1 MSTFL
6 LAVPSTLT
14 SSSIAAVS
22 RASVV
27 RHVVVDNV
35 MLHSKHSLWG
45 QASTA
50 SLVHFVGERS
60 YISHDDGWEDSSVS
74 ALSGMVPCQATVSLS
89 PPFNPQVALCLSQ
102 HRYVKE
108 CQQPISAVNNGTM
121 ATQSPQTWS
130 KNVQQLA

>member
-1 MSTFL
+1 MSG
-6 LAVPSTLT
+6 V
-14 SSSIAAVS
+14 
-22 RASVV
+22 SVV
-27 RHVVVDNV
+27 GHVVVDNV
-35 MLHSKHSLWG
+35 MLHLKYSLWG

-50 SLVHFVGERS
+50 SLSILLGTDHTFPMMM
-60 YISHDDGWEDSSVS
+60 DGPVS
-74 ALSGMVPCQATVSLS
+74 APSGMMPCQTTVSLS

-108 CQQPISAVNNGTM
+108 CQQPISPVNNGTM